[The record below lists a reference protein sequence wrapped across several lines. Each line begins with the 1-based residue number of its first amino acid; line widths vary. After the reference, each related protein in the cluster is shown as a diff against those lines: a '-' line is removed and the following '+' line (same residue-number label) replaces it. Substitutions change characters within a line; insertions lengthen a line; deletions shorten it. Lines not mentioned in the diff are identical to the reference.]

1 MNVAVLFSGG
11 KDSTMAVYAALEAK
25 EDVKYLLSM
34 KSKNDESYMFHVPN
48 IHMTD
53 LLSEALDIPL
63 LSIETEGVKEE
74 ELKDLKD
81 AFFKLKNLGV
91 EAIYTGALYST
102 YQRSRIEK
110 LGSEV
115 GLKIVSPF
123 WHVDELEYMRKIVSL
138 GFKIMICG
146 VAAWGLD
153 ESWLGR
159 IIDDETIDELVKLNE
174 KYQVDIAFEGGE
186 AETLA
191 LDGPIFKK
199 EIKILKYKKEWHL
212 DSGVFII
219 EDAKLENKSL

>member
-1 MNVAVLFSGG
+1 MSVAILFSGG

-48 IHMTD
+48 IHVTD
-53 LLSEALDIPL
+53 LLSEALDIPIM
-63 LSIETEGVKEE
+63 SVETDGVKEE
-74 ELKDLKD
+74 ELEDLKA
-81 AFFKLKNLGV
+81 AFVELKNLGV
-91 EAIYTGALYST
+91 EAIYTGALYSV
-102 YQRSRIEK
+102 YQKSRIEK
-110 LGSEV
+110 LGDEV
-115 GLKIVSPF
+115 GLEIISPY

-159 IIDDETIDELVKLNE
+159 IIDDDTIDELVKLNE
-174 KYQVDIAFEGGE
+174 KYHVDIAFEGGE

-191 LDGPIFKK
+191 VDGPIFKK
-199 EIKILKYKKEWHL
+199 RIEILKYKKEWHL
-212 DSGVFII
+212 DSGVFVI
-219 EDAKLENKSL
+219 EYAFLK

>member
-1 MNVAVLFSGG
+1 MDVAILFSGG

-48 IHMTD
+48 IHITD
-53 LLSEALDIPL
+53 LLSEALDIPIM
-63 LSIETEGVKEE
+63 SVETDGIKEE
-74 ELKDLKD
+74 ELEDLKG
-81 AFFKLKNLGV
+81 AFADLKNLGI
-91 EAIYTGALYST
+91 EAIYTGALYSV
-102 YQRSRIEK
+102 YQKSRIER
-110 LGSEV
+110 LGDEV
-115 GLKIVSPF
+115 GLKIISPY

-159 IIDDETIDELVKLNE
+159 IIDDETIDELIKLNE

-191 LDGPIFKK
+191 IDGPIFKK
-199 EIKILKYKKEWHL
+199 RLEILKYDKEWHL

-219 EDAKLENKSL
+219 EDAILKDK

>member
-11 KDSTMAVYAALEAK
+11 KDSTMAVYAALDAK
-25 EDVKYLLSM
+25 EDVRYLLSM
-34 KSKNDESYMFHVPN
+34 KSRNDESYMFHVPN
-48 IHMTD
+48 IHITD
-53 LLSEALDIPL
+53 LLAEALDIPIM
-63 LSIETEGVKEE
+63 SVETDGIKEE
-74 ELKDLKD
+74 ELEDLRTAFENLKD
-81 AFFKLKNLGV
+81 LGV
-91 EAIYTGALYST
+91 EAIYTGALYSV
-102 YQRSRIEK
+102 YQKSRIEK

-115 GLKIVSPF
+115 GLEIISPY

-159 IIDDETIDELVKLNE
+159 IIDDKTIDELVRLNE
-174 KYQVDIAFEGGE
+174 KYHVDIAFEGGE

-191 LDGPIFKK
+191 IDGPIFKK
-199 EIKILKYKKEWHL
+199 RLEILKYKKEWHL

-219 EDAKLENKSL
+219 EDATLQEK

>member
-1 MNVAVLFSGG
+1 MNVAILFSGG

-48 IHMTD
+48 IHVTD
-53 LLSEALDIPL
+53 LLSEALDIPIM
-63 LSIETEGVKEE
+63 SVETDGVKEE
-74 ELKDLKD
+74 ELEDLKA
-81 AFFKLKNLGV
+81 AFLDLKNLGV
-91 EAIYTGALYST
+91 EAIYTGALYSV
-102 YQRSRIEK
+102 YQKSRIEK
-110 LGSEV
+110 LGDEV
-115 GLKIVSPF
+115 GLKIISPY

-159 IIDDETIDELVKLNE
+159 IIDDDTIDELVRLNE
-174 KYQVDIAFEGGE
+174 KYHVDIAFEGGE

-191 LDGPIFKK
+191 IDGPIFKK
-199 EIKILKYKKEWHL
+199 RIEILKYKKEWHL
-212 DSGVFII
+212 DSGVFVI
-219 EDAKLENKSL
+219 EDAVLKEK

>member
-1 MNVAVLFSGG
+1 MDVAILFSGG
-11 KDSTMAVYAALEAK
+11 KDSTMAVYAAIEAK

-48 IHMTD
+48 IHITD
-53 LLSEALDIPL
+53 LLSQALDIPIM
-63 LSIETEGVKEE
+63 SVETDGVKEE
-74 ELKDLKD
+74 ELKDLKA
-81 AFFKLKNLGV
+81 AFFELKKLGV
-91 EAIYTGALYST
+91 EAIYTGALYSQ
-102 YQRSRIEK
+102 YQKSRIER
-110 LGSEV
+110 LGEEV
-115 GLKIVSPF
+115 GLKIVSPY

-159 IIDDETIDELVKLNE
+159 IIDDETIDELVRLNE
-174 KYQVDIAFEGGE
+174 KYYVDIAFEGGE

-191 LDGPIFKK
+191 IDGPIFKK
-199 EIKILKYKKEWHL
+199 RLNILKYKKEWHL

-219 EDAKLENKSL
+219 EDAILEDK